1 MRSKGGFTNTTHGL
15 ALRCVALRC
24 VQTRRTRWDA
34 STQRVVTREL
44 INFDASDATQ
54 GRASYCEPALSGGV
68 AALSRCG
75 FRSVRYLEVI

>member
-1 MRSKGGFTNTTHGL
+1 M
-15 ALRCVALRC
+15 
-24 VQTRRTRWDA
+24 
-34 STQRVVTREL
+34 TREL
-44 INFDASDATQ
+44 INFDASDAMQ